1 MSGNDSGC
9 CKDAGKDMFDR
20 VPTLPPL
27 PVDGTTPE
35 NYEVE
40 RDDPAGTVRLKT
52 RFYEVT
58 HDLTKGGAISSIILF
73 RGTGE
78 NMLTE
83 PISCAVTTAD
93 WKTTLSDVNAPALE
107 CEITRDGKYATLVM
121 TSGLRPTVGEAAD
134 SPVKIRTVYEYRW
147 GYIRVKRQ
155 FLFPDSGFDVAQIMA
170 HQWKLRPDISHF
182 GVRAGSPAG
191 DPTHCGES
199 QWGHLDPGRA
209 NDYPYW
215 SCYAPRH
222 VVFGNPG
229 REGIEWFMSSDLAQ
243 WTYGVCGEIGHGW
256 LNIGSVAQPRK
267 AVEMQVCAL
276 KMPRKDLQ
284 KKKAVFKGK
293 LTLDY
298 RIGIPI
304 ISGRAARPFIHESF
318 NRNNWPTEATIKKWA
333 ADGVVTA
340 HFHHD
345 GDTFHDG
352 LFWRDGSYP
361 PFGPGD
367 MAEFD
372 RVLKTCRE
380 NGIRVTTYFSNKE
393 LHPTTDIYREH
404 GQEWARLP
412 DGKTQVHNLYEGDEY
427 GAQMCL
433 RSGWSDWFKK
443 SVERVSANHKIDGV
457 YYDWN
462 QAIFCN
468 NPAHSDRKCP
478 DGYFNDKGGL
488 FADLKDSPVA
498 HWDIDELIELMEL
511 TREFVGPGGLAIIH
525 NTMNPCMATENFASH
540 VLGMEWGSGRLSDG
554 VPKLRELPFEWNFV
568 GARPRGVITGGCIDK
583 KAPVAIFRKRNLQC
597 LLTGVAPW
605 RASALDIVMFSPL
618 KKLIIDGSRFL
629 DWRNNVAS
637 TGACSVKCAAYDS
650 EDSLV
655 LLLANTSDDKVTAKV
670 KLCANALL
678 LRQAAQ
684 YGIVDLG
691 SGESWTE
698 DQARLFESGVELQVE
713 ANTCRFF
720 KIDPAK
726 N

>member
-1 MSGNDSGC
+1 MSVNNSGC
-9 CKDAGKDMFDR
+9 CKDAGKNMFDR

-27 PVDGTTPE
+27 PVDGTFPE

-40 RDDPAGTVRLKT
+40 RDDSARIVRLKT

-58 HDLTKGGAISSIILF
+58 HDLAKGGAISAIVLL
-73 RGTGE
+73 RGTGQ

-83 PISCAVTTAD
+83 PISCSVTTSD
-93 WKTTLSDVNAPALE
+93 WKTTLSDVNAPATE
-107 CEITRDGKYATLVM
+107 CEILREGKYATLVM
-121 TSGLRPTVGEAAD
+121 ISELRPATEEA
-134 SPVKIRTVYEYRW
+134 PNPGVKIRTVYEYRW

-155 FLFPDSGFDVAQIMA
+155 FLFPDTGFAVAQIMA

-182 GVRAGSPAG
+182 GVRNGTPAC

-199 QWGHLDPGRA
+199 KWGHLDPGRA

-215 SCYAPRH
+215 DCNAPRH

-243 WTYGVCGEIGHGW
+243 WTYGVCGETGHGW
-256 LNIGSVAQPRK
+256 LSIGSAIQPRK
-267 AVEMQVCAL
+267 AVEMQVCAI
-276 KMPRKDLQ
+276 KMPREDLQ

-304 ISGRAARPFIHESF
+304 ISGRAAKPFIHESF
-318 NRNNWPTEATIKKWA
+318 NRNNWPKDEAIKKWA
-333 ADGVVTA
+333 ANGVKTA

-361 PFGPGD
+361 PFDPQD

-372 RVLKTCRE
+372 RVLRTCRE
-380 NGIRVTTYFSNKE
+380 NGIRATTYFSNKE
-393 LHPTTDIYREH
+393 LHPTTDIYKDRGE
-404 GQEWARLP
+404 EWARLP

-433 RSGWSDWFKK
+433 RSGWSDSFKK

-468 NPAHSDRKCP
+468 NPTHSDRKCP
-478 DGYFNDKGGL
+478 DGYFDDRGGL

-498 HWDIDELIELMEL
+498 HWDIDELIELMEW
-511 TREFVGPGGLAIIH
+511 TREFVGPDGLAIIH
-525 NTMNPCMATENFASH
+525 NTMSPCMATENFASY
-540 VLGMEWGSGRLSDG
+540 VLGMEWGSGLLSDG

-568 GARPRGVITGGCIDK
+568 GARSRGVITGGCIDK
-583 KAPVAIFRKRNLQC
+583 KAPVNIYRKRNLQC

-605 RASALDIVMFSPL
+605 RASALDIAMFSPL
-618 KKLIIDGSRFL
+618 KELDIEGCRFL
-629 DWRNNVAS
+629 DWRYKSAALS
-637 TGACSVKCAAYDS
+637 ECSVKCAAYDR
-650 EDSLV
+650 EDGMV
-655 LLLANTSDDKVTAKV
+655 LLLANLSDKSVVTNV
-670 KLCANALL
+670 KLCANVLL
-678 LRQAAQ
+678 VRDAAQ
-684 YGIVDLG
+684 YRIADL
-691 SGESWTE
+691 STAESWTE
-698 DQARLFESGVELQVE
+698 DRVRLFESGIELQIE
-713 ANTCRFF
+713 ANSCRFL
-720 KIDPAK
+720 KIDP
-726 N
+726 